1 MAGVSIL
8 QLMRTHRLQEPMIC
22 NKERNLQEFEREEL
36 EALFGLRELLWL
48 VRGEASQILSK
59 RP

>member
-1 MAGVSIL
+1 
-8 QLMRTHRLQEPMIC
+8 MIC

>member
-1 MAGVSIL
+1 
-8 QLMRTHRLQEPMIC
+8 MRTHRLQEPRDR
-22 NKERNLQEFEREEL
+22 NGEGNLQESEREEL
-36 EALFGLRELLWL
+36 EALFESRELFLL